1 MSILTID
8 EGSLFEVRAT
18 AGNTHL
24 GGEDFDNRMVE
35 HFVAEFKHKFKKDVG
50 KNGRALRRL
59 RTACERAKRTLS
71 TGAQASIEID
81 SLFEGIDFYT
91 KITRA
96 RFEELCMDLFRSCL
110 EPVEQALRDANLEI
124 SQIDE
129 VALVGGSTRIPKVK
143 QILQDFFHGK
153 TFNKSINPDEAVTY
167 GVSVQAAILFGDRSS
182 AVKDLLL
189 VDVAPLSLGI
199 DTAGGVMT
207 NLIER
212 NTRIPAQT
220 TKTFSTYSDNQPSVS
235 IQVYEG
241 ERVMTTKNNLLGTF
255 DLTGIPPAP
264 RGVPKIDV
272 SFDVDANG
280 ILNVTA
286 KDQSTGK
293 SNAITITNDKSRLS
307 KQDIERMV
315 RDAEEYKEEDEKQRE
330 RVLLETAW
338 RVMRSV

>member
-1 MSILTID
+1 MARHSTSQSTPMRQLP
-8 EGSLFEVRAT
+8 T
-18 AGNTHL
+18 ARQSRQPFYLET
-24 GGEDFDNRMVE
+24 GE
-35 HFVAEFKHKFKKDVG
+35 
-50 KNGRALRRL
+50 L
-59 RTACERAKRTLS
+59 
-71 TGAQASIEID
+71 
-81 SLFEGIDFYT
+81 
-91 KITRA
+91 
-96 RFEELCMDLFRSCL
+96 
-110 EPVEQALRDANLEI
+110 
-124 SQIDE
+124 
-129 VALVGGSTRIPKVK
+129 
-143 QILQDFFHGK
+143 
-153 TFNKSINPDEAVTY
+153 
-167 GVSVQAAILFGDRSS
+167 S

-199 DTAGGVMT
+199 DTAGGVVT

-264 RGVPKIDV
+264 RGIPKIDV